1 MSFIGKFIN
10 DVNNAIRRKNNRT
23 YEFRICIMRH
33 GVNSWD
39 IVQRDELSWK
49 YSDSYEIEPN
59 CLYQLEM
66 SLRLRLKHWL
76 KRIKNSFIVVFREGE
91 PQGIMYNEAD
101 RSAYT
106 LKVVEESRALGLAL
120 KEEFKKGMSVKNIF
134 VLIVLAIVIGVAW
147 MIVTR
152 QVTIQ

>member
-10 DVNNAIRRKNNRT
+10 DINNAIRRKNDRK
-23 YEFRICIMRH
+23 YEFRICIMKH

-59 CLYQLEM
+59 CLYEIEM
-66 SLRLRLKHWL
+66 NLRLRLKHWL
-76 KRIKNSFIVVFREGE
+76 KRIKNSFIVVFREGQ

-120 KEEFKKGMSVKNIF
+120 KEEFKKGISVKNIF
-134 VLIVLAIVIGVAW
+134 VLIVLAIVIGVAY